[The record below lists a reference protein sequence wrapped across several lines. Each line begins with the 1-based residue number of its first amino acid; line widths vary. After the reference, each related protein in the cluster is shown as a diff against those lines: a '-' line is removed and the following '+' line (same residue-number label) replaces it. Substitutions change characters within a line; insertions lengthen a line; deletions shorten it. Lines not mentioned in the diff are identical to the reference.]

1 MSSTSSALSAGPS
14 ARTKKAATCRR
25 ATAAALASMSQF
37 RPPKSAFKEDSPDAS
52 KENLFAPISLESM
65 SNVLYHFCAGIF
77 THGEE
82 RVWYENDF
90 FHWVVQDQPGLPG
103 EVWQMS
109 VFAGILLL
117 QRYRAINTLRGGLNS
132 ASHTPSLLCAFPID
146 AVVYSAAMMG
156 LQYCVTDLVYRSVD
170 VDWTVGRR
178 RGTHERCKVA
188 MLRGLE
194 WNMLVT
200 GRDLEKFRNDVIGAG
215 CSASLHN
222 IIVSRPLGYYGGP
235 SRETLVLDDRM
246 GLISKELE
254 EAGIVYE
261 KVEDVEAD
269 KVYGDGAVARDQA
282 PQGIMERF
290 LTLILW
296 AVGYS

>member
-1 MSSTSSALSAGPS
+1 MSTSRALSAGSP
-14 ARTKKAATCRR
+14 ARTKKAAKCRR
-25 ATAAALASMSQF
+25 ATAAALASMAPQF
-37 RPPKSAFKEDSPDAS
+37 RRPKSSFKEDSPGAS

-65 SNVLYHFCAGIF
+65 SDILYHFCAAIF

-90 FHWVVQDQPGLPG
+90 FDWIAQDHPGLPR

-109 VFAGILLL
+109 VFAGLLLL
-117 QRYRAINTLRGGLNS
+117 QRYRAINTLRGELNS
-132 ASHTPSLLCAFPID
+132 ASHTLLCAFPID

-170 VDWTVGRR
+170 VDWMVGRR
-178 RGTHERCKVA
+178 PGTHERCKVA

-200 GRDLEKFRNDVIGAG
+200 GRELERFRVDVIGAE
-215 CSASLHN
+215 SRDSRLHN
-222 IIVSRPLGYYGGP
+222 IIVNRPLGYYGGP
-235 SRETLVLDDRM
+235 SKETLVLDDRM
-246 GLISKELE
+246 GLISKELG
-254 EAGIVYE
+254 EAGIVYA

-269 KVYGDGAVARDQA
+269 EVYGDGAVARDQA
-282 PQGIMERF
+282 PRGIMERF

>member
-1 MSSTSSALSAGPS
+1 MSSHRAVAAGSSARVKKTAGY
-14 ARTKKAATCRR
+14 RR
-25 ATAAALASMSQF
+25 ATGAALASMSQSTTTE
-37 RPPKSAFKEDSPDAS
+37 RKPKITFKKDGVS
-52 KENLFAPISLESM
+52 KEFAPISLESM
-65 SNVLYHFCAGIF
+65 GNILYHFCAAIF
-77 THGEE
+77 TNGEE
-82 RVWYENDF
+82 RVWYESDF
-90 FHWVVQDQPGLPG
+90 LHWVVQDHPGLPR

-109 VFAGILLL
+109 VFAGLLLL
-117 QRYRAINTLRGGLNS
+117 QRYRVINTLRGELNS
-132 ASHTPSLLCAFPID
+132 ASHTLLCAFPID

-188 MLRGLE
+188 ILKGLE

-200 GRDLEKFRNDVIGAG
+200 GMDLEKFRNDVIGAE
-215 CSASLHN
+215 CDSRLHN
-222 IIVSRPLGYYGGP
+222 IIVNRPLGYYGGP
-235 SRETLVLDDRM
+235 SKKTLVLDDRM

-254 EAGIVYE
+254 EAIDIVYE